1 MKDPQL
7 ESALRNLAARI
18 AAIEPP
24 KEMEAAVMAEF
35 DRTRSRRRG
44 RVLAICGA
52 LAASLL
58 AGFLLLRP
66 APVAAPQALESQAF
80 YPIPYTSPLD
90 PYERVLVVQQQ
101 VPVAELI
108 AAGFRMPAAD
118 PQSTVRADVMVSQD
132 GRPRAI
138 RPVVFTVPDRSSR

>member
-7 ESALRNLAARI
+7 NAAMRNLAARI

-24 KEMEAAVMAEF
+24 AAVEAAVMAEF
-35 DRTRSRRRG
+35 DRAQGRRRL
-44 RVLAICGA
+44 RMLALCGA
-52 LAASLL
+52 VAASLL
-58 AGFLLLRP
+58 AGILLLRP
-66 APVAAPQALESQAF
+66 TPKATPEAVESHAF
-80 YPIPYTSPLD
+80 YPIPYTSPLE